1 MKVEFGGKYYV
12 AQWWTSNNQP
22 GQDWGDWQYF
32 GNSCYQQEEQK
43 EEVEEN
49 EIPDEA
55 EDPDHPSP
63 HGPPSKK
70 AAEYRESQLTNTPL
84 FEMVK
89 ASIATLD
96 SAEVEKIAAE
106 RAGNPENVKRVE
118 SILTEEQW
126 DYLFAVRDPNYTY
139 RRFTLIIKISLQET
153 NQETNQ

>member
-1 MKVEFGGKYYV
+1 M
-12 AQWWTSNNQP
+12 
-22 GQDWGDWQYF
+22 
-32 GNSCYQQEEQK
+32 
-43 EEVEEN
+43 EEN
-49 EIPDEA
+49 EIPDDP

-96 SAEVEKIAAE
+96 SAEVDRIAAG
-106 RAGNPENVKRVE
+106 RSDNPENVKRVE
-118 SILTEEQW
+118 SILTEDQW

-139 RRFTLIIKISLQET
+139 RRFEQPR
-153 NQETNQ
+153 

>member
-1 MKVEFGGKYYV
+1 MRETLKVEFGGKYYV
-12 AQWWTSNNQP
+12 AQWWTSNSQP

-32 GNSCYQQEEQK
+32 GNSCNK
-43 EEVEEN
+43 EEEENEDEDEDEVGEN
-49 EIPDEA
+49 EIPDDL

-89 ASIATLD
+89 ASIATLE
-96 SAEVEKIAAE
+96 SAEVERIV
-106 RAGNPENVKRVE
+106 AGRGDNPENVKRVE
-118 SILTEEQW
+118 SILTEDQW

-139 RRFTLIIKISLQET
+139 RRC
-153 NQETNQ
+153 